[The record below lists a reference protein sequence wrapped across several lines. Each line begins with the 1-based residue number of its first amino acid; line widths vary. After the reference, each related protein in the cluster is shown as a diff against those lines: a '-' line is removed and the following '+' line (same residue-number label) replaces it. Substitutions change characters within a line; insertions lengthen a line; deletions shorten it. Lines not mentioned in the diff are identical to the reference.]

1 MRIAFTGKL
10 RSGKSAAAGRLV
22 YNYGFETVSFGSAL
36 KRYAD
41 EIFSVT
47 EVSEYKPELITEVD
61 PFGYTYVSTKRKPR
75 KLYQD
80 FGQIMRELDPD
91 IWIRHAEKSVEML
104 EDFRST
110 RGIVIDDLRQPNEY
124 EWCRDNGFV
133 IIRLVAPAETRV
145 RRAEIAGDA
154 FDMASLGH
162 DTESHSDG
170 FEVDYEIINDGTYE
184 DLERKVDEIISK
196 LQATAAEI

>member
-22 YNYGFETVSFGSAL
+22 YNYGFESVSFGSAL

-61 PFGYTYVSTKRKPR
+61 PFGCTYTVSQRKPR

-80 FGQIMRELDPD
+80 FGQTLRELDPD
-91 IWIRHAEKSVEML
+91 IWIRHAEKSVEMF

-124 EWCRDNGFV
+124 EWCLDNGFV

-154 FDMASLGH
+154 FELANLGH
-162 DTESHSDG
+162 ETESYVDS
-170 FEVDYEIINDGTYE
+170 FEVDYEIINDGSLDELYA
-184 DLERKVDEIISK
+184 RVDALVAK
-196 LQATAAEI
+196 LKEVD